1 MQHVQ
6 ITPTKT
12 YKTAANAHKA
22 AQDAFGGTDENS
34 AFGPLR
40 YIVTQHTDGRF
51 YPLFIGVNAMHYGV
65 HFHFNIV
72 A

>member
-1 MQHVQ
+1 MTHVEL
-6 ITPTKT
+6 TPNRT

-22 AQDAFGGTDENS
+22 ATDKFGDMQEEK

-40 YIVTQHTDGRF
+40 YIVMQHTDGRF
-51 YPLFIGVNAMHYGV
+51 FPLFIGVNAMQYGV
-65 HFHFNIV
+65 HFHFPII

>member
-1 MQHVQ
+1 MKHLEL
-6 ITPTKT
+6 TPTRT

-22 AQDAFGGTDENS
+22 ANDAFGGTDENS

-40 YIVTQHTDGRF
+40 YIVMQHTNGRF
-51 YPLFIGVNAMHYGV
+51 FPVFVGINAMHYGV
-65 HFHFNIV
+65 HHFFNII

>member
-1 MQHVQ
+1 MKHVEL
-6 ITPTKT
+6 TPTRT

-22 AQDAFGGTDENS
+22 ANDAFGGTDENS

-40 YIVTQHTDGRF
+40 YIVMQHTDGRF
-51 YPLFIGVNAMHYGV
+51 FPVFVGINAMHYGV
-65 HFHFNIV
+65 HHFFNII